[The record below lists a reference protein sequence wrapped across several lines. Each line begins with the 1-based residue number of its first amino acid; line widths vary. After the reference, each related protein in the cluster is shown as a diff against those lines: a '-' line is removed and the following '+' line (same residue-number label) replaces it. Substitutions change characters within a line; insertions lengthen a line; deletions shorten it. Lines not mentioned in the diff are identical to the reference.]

1 MPPAVWPF
9 TAEIWNCGCCKTL
22 LIQVVYTLRKVTTSS
37 SYCICHCL
45 FNVITTCHRL
55 VKKKS
60 FKGVV
65 KYKMPLKAAHSELTG
80 EAALVPTSLHSPTPL
95 SPAGDIF
102 NLIKA
107 CQRYW
112 FWHFQL
118 WLSPL
123 WAPWAVD
130 LLICDEGAL
139 SVRDHMDEEPL
150 CLPYGPVLSAG
161 DTDVWPLPRSHYPP
175 ATHN

>member
-1 MPPAVWPF
+1 MKPGVWPF
-9 TAEIWNCGCCKTL
+9 TAETWNCGCCKTL
-22 LIQVVYTLRKVTTSS
+22 LIQVVYTRRKVTTSS
-37 SYCICHCL
+37 LGYCICHCL
-45 FNVITTCHRL
+45 FNVITTCHRM
-55 VKKKS
+55 VKNHLRVLS
-60 FKGVV
+60 NIRCPCMQHTV
-65 KYKMPLKAAHSELTG
+65 S
-80 EAALVPTSLHSPTPL
+80 SLGKQLWYPPPSTTPPL